1 MVRLRRFV
9 TFVRLAGF
17 VSCHHAS
24 VLEHDLEEYAYVLII
39 GLLSLGI

>member
-17 VSCHHAS
+17 VSCHH
-24 VLEHDLEEYAYVLII
+24 VI